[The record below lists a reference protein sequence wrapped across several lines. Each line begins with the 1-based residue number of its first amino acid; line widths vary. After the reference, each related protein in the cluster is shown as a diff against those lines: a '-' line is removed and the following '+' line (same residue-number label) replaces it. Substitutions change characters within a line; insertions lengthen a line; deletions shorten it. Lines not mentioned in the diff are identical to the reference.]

1 MKPYQL
7 RKVRILNGAHT
18 LMTPIGI
25 LNGVEH
31 VRELMEHAELGA
43 FIRKAIEQEIMPT
56 LPLPQDE
63 LKGYTSQ

>member
-1 MKPYQL
+1 
-7 RKVRILNGAHT
+7 
-18 LMTPIGI
+18 MTPIGI

-31 VRELMEHAELGA
+31 VRELMEHAELGT

-63 LKGYTSQ
+63 LKGYTDSVIERYLIPLLRIVCQTLR